1 MIETVEVNLSR
12 YLQGPGTGTTN
23 LPSFSAIKFSV
34 VLVELPLSSF
44 FSITIT
50 SFFVDLRLSQ
60 TFPPLRESCGAV
72 AFFHVVW
79 RQIHQVDLGNFVA
92 RSTRL
97 HHLVKTNNHRVCA
110 RRIKDRLQCRAVIGS
125 RAVLYLSTNAFS
137 CSALAARAQRPEMI
151 TSGVI
156 KSSDFMEES
165 ENVR

>member
-50 SFFVDLRLSQ
+50 SFFVDLRLRQ

-110 RRIKDRLQCRAVIGS
+110 RRIKDRLQCRAVIGLEGGFVS
-125 RAVLYLSTNAFS
+125 LDECFLLFCVGGTRAK
-137 CSALAARAQRPEMI
+137 ARNDHERC
-151 TSGVI
+151 
-156 KSSDFMEES
+156 D
-165 ENVR
+165 